1 VQTLRLLESVLLLL
15 QTVGVVDAAAVVAA
29 VGEQLEDPDSL

>member
-29 VGEQLEDPDSL
+29 VAEQLEDPDSL